1 MTARR
6 QNRSAFTL
14 IELLVVIAIIAIL
27 AAILFPVFAQARA
40 KARTISCLSNMKQ
53 MGTAAMMYSQDY
65 DEILP
70 TWSVYWWAYYGIAP
84 SGSGK
89 FTDNVSLYW
98 DALLLPYV
106 KSGDPGNVS
115 APNRG
120 GVWHCPDAEN
130 SSTGVRSYGYSMGL
144 TYDTDPTSPYSYR
157 WPALAEIEAPAST
170 VFVGDAGSSGRL
182 GRTYD
187 FQGYY
192 EKYVAKIQPTR
203 DSPWRHQDGANYV
216 YCDGHAKYGKGDA
229 MYPHPTAPSTA
240 YSTARPQANC
250 AHAKYFA
257 AKANERTYWAAQ
269 ATAAGFPCSP

>member
-1 MTARR
+1 MTTQRS
-6 QNRSAFTL
+6 NRSAFTL

-40 KARTISCLSNMKQ
+40 KARSIACLSNMKQ
-53 MGTAAMMYSQDY
+53 MGTAAMMYAQDY
-65 DEILP
+65 DEVMP
-70 TWSVYWWAYYGIAP
+70 TWSLYWFAYYNPAP
-84 SGSGK
+84 TGGK
-89 FTDNVSLYW
+89 FPDTVNLYW

-106 KSGDPGNVS
+106 KSGDPGNLL

-130 SSTGVRSYGYSMGL
+130 ASTGVRSYGYSMGL
-144 TYDTDPTSPYSYR
+144 TYDTDPTSPYFYR
-157 WPALAEIEAPAST
+157 CPSLTEIEAPAST
-170 VFVGDAGSSGRL
+170 VFVGDSGSSGRL

-192 EKYVAKIQPTR
+192 EKYVVPQKPTR

-216 YCDGHAKYGKGDA
+216 YCDGHAKYGKGDM
-229 MYPHPTAPSTA
+229 MYPHPTPPSTA
-240 YSTARPQANC
+240 YATARPQANC

-257 AKANERTYWAAQ
+257 AKANERSYWAAQ
-269 ATAAGFPCSP
+269 AVAAGFPCTP